1 MSSSADAAAVPAGAY
16 DGVDLR
22 SLAPRLGV
30 PRVVA
35 FDRVGS
41 TLDVAHALG
50 ADGAPG
56 GTLVLADEQT
66 AGRGRMGRVWQS
78 PPGSGI
84 WLTLVE
90 RPDRGDALDVLSLR
104 LGLHAAEVL
113 DHFAGEPV
121 RLKWPNDL
129 HLKAGKLAGILVEAR
144 WRDGRLDWL
153 AVGFGLNVRPPREV
167 PGAGLTAGTDR
178 VAVLERLV
186 PVLRDAVAM
195 RGALTERE
203 LVAYRARDLAAGRRV
218 VAPVVGKAVG
228 IDASGALLV
237 DTGSG
242 RDRVRAGSL
251 TFAEDA

>member
-1 MSSSADAAAVPAGAY
+1 MSSFADAAGSY
-16 DGVDLR
+16 DDVETAT
-22 SLAPRLGV
+22 LAARLGV

-50 ADGAPG
+50 AEGAPA

-66 AGRGRMGRVWQS
+66 AGRGRFGRVWQS

-90 RPDRGDALDVLSLR
+90 RPQQTDALDVLSLR
-104 LGLHAAEVL
+104 LGLRAAEVL
-113 DHFAGEPV
+113 DRFAGERV

-129 HLKAGKLAGILVEAR
+129 YLAAGKLAGILVEAR
-144 WRDGRLDWL
+144 WRDARLDWL
-153 AVGFGLNVRPPREV
+153 AIGFGLNVRAPREV
-167 PGAGLTAGTDR
+167 PAAGLLAGTDR
-178 VAVLERLV
+178 VSVLAALV
-186 PVLRDAVAM
+186 PALREAAATA
-195 RGALTERE
+195 GILSERE
-203 LVAYRARDLAAGRRV
+203 LAAYAARDLASGRRV
-218 VAPVVGKAVG
+218 VAPVAGRAVG
-228 IDASGALLV
+228 IDSSGALLV

>member
-1 MSSSADAAAVPAGAY
+1 MSSSAEPTGSY
-16 DGVDLR
+16 DGVDTAT
-22 SLAPRLGV
+22 LATRLGV

-50 ADGAPG
+50 AEGAPR

-66 AGRGRMGRVWQS
+66 AGRGRFGRVWRS

-90 RPDRGDALDVLSLR
+90 RPEQTDALDVLSLR
-104 LGLHAAEVL
+104 LGLRAAEVL
-113 DHFAGEPV
+113 DRFAGERV

-129 HLKAGKLAGILVEAR
+129 YLAAGKLAGILVEAR
-144 WRDGRLDWL
+144 WRDAKLDWL
-153 AVGFGLNVRPPREV
+153 AIGFGLNVRAPREV
-167 PGAGLTAGTDR
+167 PAAGLLATTDR
-178 VAVLERLV
+178 VSVLASLV
-186 PVLRDAVAM
+186 PALRDAVATV
-195 RGALTERE
+195 GILSERE
-203 LVAYRARDLAAGRRV
+203 LAAYAARDLAAGRRV
-218 VAPVVGKAVG
+218 VTPVVGRAAG

-237 DTGSG
+237 DTKSG